1 MNVSHRT
8 LRELP
13 WIALALAGLLSSACT
28 TTSTQSFNVPKNS
41 KVEASYIAVDAD
53 FGKYDRLF
61 ASDMGIFF
69 PTDAAPSIEDQQR
82 TRQIFRKAFLAE
94 LQGYRIVRT
103 AGPTAL
109 NVQATLI
116 DYRNASGADVPK
128 VRREL
133 SDIARPGAIMFLMEL
148 KDSESDKVLA
158 RAADSASAPA
168 FSTSADTSTD
178 WTAVETAAAR
188 WAKLFRQFLD
198 DNLNRQR

>member
-1 MNVSHRT
+1 MNVSRLT

-116 DYRNASGADVPK
+116 DYRNASGADVPN

-133 SDIARPGAIMFLMEL
+133 KNIARPGAIMFLMEL

-168 FSTSADTSTD
+168 FSTSAGTSTD

-198 DNLNRQR
+198 DNLNR